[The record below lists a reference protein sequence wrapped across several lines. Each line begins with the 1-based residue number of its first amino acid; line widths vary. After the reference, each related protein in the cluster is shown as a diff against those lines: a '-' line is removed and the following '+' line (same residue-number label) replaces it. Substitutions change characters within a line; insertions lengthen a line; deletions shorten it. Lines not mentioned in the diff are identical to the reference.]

1 MMVVGGRNVNW
12 WKSYMAFKWY
22 IVCFIPAVKSQ
33 FTTPSTAMAD
43 HQTPSY
49 PLDEARHYD
58 LPKPLSTLISASFY
72 GHIDCRWSAF
82 FHIGFPLS
90 FLKFL

>member
-1 MMVVGGRNVNW
+1 MSIGGNHIWLSNGILFV
-12 WKSYMAFKWY
+12 
-22 IVCFIPAVKSQ
+22 FIPTVKSQ
-33 FTTPSTAMAD
+33 LTTPSAALAG